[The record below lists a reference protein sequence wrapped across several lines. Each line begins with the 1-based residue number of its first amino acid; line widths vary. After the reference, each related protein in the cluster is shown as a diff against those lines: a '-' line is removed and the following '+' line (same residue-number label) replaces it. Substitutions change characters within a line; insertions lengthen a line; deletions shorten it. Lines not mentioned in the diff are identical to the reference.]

1 MLIIRDFRPF
11 SLSLAAVLLLTRC
24 KDTEFS
30 ETNNMKQGKNTEISA
45 RLAEMLEN
53 AGLTANSFAAKLE
66 YPRSQT
72 IYDILNGKSAPSCDF
87 FRRFLLSEYSEIY
100 DIDWLITG
108 EGSMRKQKGA
118 LIEPSKDGT
127 GIPLIPVEAMAGC
140 FTGEQTVLLQEC
152 DRYVVPAFKNADFL
166 IHVRGDSMMP
176 HYFSGDMVACKMLS
190 LSDIFFQWGKVYVI
204 NTDQG
209 ALIKKVEQGTTDES
223 ITLVSENDKYKPFE
237 ISRRGI
243 YQIAIVIG
251 LIRAE

>member
-1 MLIIRDFRPF
+1 MGGNFIERLQYFM
-11 SLSLAAVLLLTRC
+11 
-24 KDTEFS
+24 E
-30 ETNNMKQGKNTEISA
+30 KQGINDNQMTVA
-45 RLAEMLEN
+45 
-53 AGLTANSFAAKLE
+53 AGLSVGLLGKLKKSGKGMSSVNIE
-66 YPRSQT
+66 KILSSYPE
-72 IYDILNGKSAPSCDF
+72 LNA
-87 FRRFLLSEYSEIY
+87 
-100 DIDWLITG
+100 DWLFTG
-108 EGSMRKQKGA
+108 KGDMLKGSNVAIK
-118 LIEPSKDGT
+118 PTNDGT

-166 IHVRGDSMMP
+166 IHVRGDSMIP

-190 LSDIFFQWGKVYVI
+190 LTDIFFQWGKVYVI

-223 ITLVSENDKYKPFE
+223 ITLVSENEKYKPFE

-251 LIRAE
+251 VIRAE

>member
-1 MLIIRDFRPF
+1 MGGNFIERLQCFMEKQGINDNQMTIAAG
-11 SLSLAAVLLLTRC
+11 LSVGLLGKLKKSGKGMSSVNIEKILSSYPELNADWLLTG
-24 KDTEFS
+24 KG
-30 ETNNMKQGKNTEISA
+30 NM
-45 RLAEMLEN
+45 L
-53 AGLTANSFAAKLE
+53 
-66 YPRSQT
+66 
-72 IYDILNGKSAPSCDF
+72 
-87 FRRFLLSEYSEIY
+87 
-100 DIDWLITG
+100 
-108 EGSMRKQKGA
+108 KGHSTT
-118 LIEPSKDGT
+118 IEPSKDGK

-166 IHVRGDSMMP
+166 IPVRGDSMMP

-209 ALIKKVEQGTTDES
+209 ALIKKVEQGTTPES

-237 ISRRGI
+237 IPRRGI